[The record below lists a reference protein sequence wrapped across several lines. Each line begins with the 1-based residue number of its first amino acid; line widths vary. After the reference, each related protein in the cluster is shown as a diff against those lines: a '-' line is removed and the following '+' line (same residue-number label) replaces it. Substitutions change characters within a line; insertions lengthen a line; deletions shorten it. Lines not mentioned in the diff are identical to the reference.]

1 MHTVTFDRAL
11 RAVESLP
18 EKQRDDL
25 VEIVRRRLAES
36 RRDSLAR
43 EVREA
48 REEYA
53 RGKVRKGTVAEL
65 LKDLHR

>member
-11 RAVESLP
+11 RTVESLP
-18 EKQRDDL
+18 EKQRGDL

-36 RRDSLAR
+36 RRDNLVR
-43 EVREA
+43 EIREA
-48 REEYA
+48 REDYA

>member
-1 MHTVTFDRAL
+1 MHTMTFDRVL
-11 RAVESLP
+11 RVVESLP

-36 RRDSLAR
+36 RRDDLVR

-48 REEYA
+48 RAECA
-53 RGKVRKGTVAEL
+53 CGKVRKGTVAEL

>member
-11 RAVESLP
+11 RTVESLP

-43 EVREA
+43 EIREA

-53 RGKVRKGTVAEL
+53 RGKVKKGTVAEL